1 MKLDPRRFLVVVC
14 ASTVALSS
22 CGSRDEAAKPI
33 VFSGAQ
39 TSRSAS
45 AANESLAGPASD
57 SKMAIAPYS
66 VEYTMSGD
74 LPTFD
79 GSAQSWKSDG
89 APSKATMQKI
99 VAALGIDAALTA
111 RSKDQGGGFIA
122 GPTDGSAPSVTFN
135 DDAYHSWY
143 YSTEWSAVSQS
154 VGTSESA
161 VAPDAQVSSEPV
173 PAEPVPA
180 DEVTPS
186 TDRIA
191 PPDTVAP
198 PKNLPSKNEARAKA
212 LDLMSAAGIDVRESD
227 VEVYADDWSVSVT
240 AWPHVGDQRVP
251 LAWNIGFGDDGAIT
265 WAGGNLIEFTKGPKF
280 PRVGTEAGVK
290 RLGDPKYSGW
300 FGYGTVARG
309 VASDVAVP
317 AVKSAPSAS
326 TSSSDAAPGDSAANV
341 TPVDSVAP
349 MQVQKV
355 VLTGVTE
362 TLTPVIDKDDIVWLL
377 PSYEYTAKDGY
388 VISALAITDAYIDQ
402 SQIDSGS
409 DVPTIDGGGTSG
421 SSSGS
426 PGSSGSAVVE
436 PSTAVTLL
444 PALTAE
450 EVKPLI
456 GLTED
461 EATKLAQSNGWIV
474 RVGLRDGESFALTDD
489 YVTNRVTL
497 AIAGGKV
504 TDVSV
509 G

>member
-1 MKLDPRRFLVVVC
+1 
-14 ASTVALSS
+14 
-22 CGSRDEAAKPI
+22 
-33 VFSGAQ
+33 
-39 TSRSAS
+39 
-45 AANESLAGPASD
+45 
-57 SKMAIAPYS
+57 
-66 VEYTMSGD
+66 
-74 LPTFD
+74 
-79 GSAQSWKSDG
+79 
-89 APSKATMQKI
+89 
-99 VAALGIDAALTA
+99 
-111 RSKDQGGGFIA
+111 
-122 GPTDGSAPSVTFN
+122 
-135 DDAYHSWY
+135 
-143 YSTEWSAVSQS
+143 
-154 VGTSESA
+154 
-161 VAPDAQVSSEPV
+161 
-173 PAEPVPA
+173 
-180 DEVTPS
+180 
-186 TDRIA
+186 
-191 PPDTVAP
+191 
-198 PKNLPSKNEARAKA
+198 
-212 LDLMSAAGIDVRESD
+212 
-227 VEVYADDWSVSVT
+227 
-240 AWPHVGDQRVP
+240 VP

-341 TPVDSVAP
+341 SPVDSVAP
-349 MQVQKV
+349 LQVQKV

-436 PSTAVTLL
+436 PSTAVTLP